1 MYNKRRNWALSFLVI
16 LGPDEVMNAEIGNI
30 SKAIV
35 TIPRVESTESLILPS
50 VPIVSY
56 LLHYLCKCCIIETK

>member
-35 TIPRVESTESLILPS
+35 TIPRVESIESLILPS
-50 VPIVSY
+50 VPIVSFILFIY
-56 LLHYLCKCCIIETK
+56 LLYC

>member
-1 MYNKRRNWALSFLVI
+1 
-16 LGPDEVMNAEIGNI
+16 MNAEIGNI

-56 LLHYLCKCCIIETK
+56 LLYYLYKYYVIEA